1 MDLTKAEKTLSKL
14 EENGEKIAEVTKSIQ
29 KFEEVSKKLQDLPED
44 IKKNTSSIELRI
56 VDVEKQISK
65 ENEKLTTLIK
75 DELKSSIENTNK
87 NLNKIETQL
96 NKQNEDLKT
105 DIEKKSEYLKTQID
119 KVSQDLKELIKTNDL
134 ENLKI
139 NRNIYLLIFFVIT
152 LIALS
157 VYRSG
162 LF

>member
-14 EENGEKIAEVTKSIQ
+14 EENGEKIAEVTKSVQ
-29 KFEEVSKKLQDLPED
+29 KFEEVSKQLQNLPDD

-65 ENEKLTTLIK
+65 ENEKLTTLIR
-75 DELKSSIENTNK
+75 DELKSSIETTNK
-87 NLNKIETQL
+87 NLSKIETQF

-105 DIEKKSEYLKTQID
+105 EID
-119 KVSQDLKELIKTNDL
+119 KVSQDLKEFIKSNDL

-139 NRNIYLLIFFVIT
+139 NRNIYLLMFFVIM
-152 LIALS
+152 LIGMS
-157 VYRSG
+157 VYQSR

>member
-14 EENGEKIAEVTKSIQ
+14 EENGEKIAEVTKSVQ
-29 KFEEVSKKLQDLPED
+29 KFEEVSKKLQNLPDD

-65 ENEKLTTLIK
+65 ENEKLTTLIR
-75 DELKSSIENTNK
+75 DELKSSIETTSK
-87 NLNKIETQL
+87 NLSKIETQF

-105 DIEKKSEYLKTQID
+105 EID
-119 KVSQDLKELIKTNDL
+119 KVSQDLKEFIKSNDL

-139 NRNIYLLIFFVIT
+139 NRNIYLLMFFVIM
-152 LIALS
+152 LIGMS
-157 VYRSG
+157 VYQSR

>member
-14 EENGEKIAEVTKSIQ
+14 EENGEKIAEVTKSVQ
-29 KFEEVSKKLQDLPED
+29 KFEEVSKKLQNLPDD

-65 ENEKLTTLIK
+65 ENEKLTTLIR
-75 DELKSSIENTNK
+75 DEIRSSIETTNTN
-87 NLNKIETQL
+87 LSKIETKF

-105 DIEKKSEYLKTQID
+105 EID
-119 KVSQDLKELIKTNDL
+119 KVSKDLKEFIKTNNI

-139 NRNIYLLIFFVIT
+139 NRNIYFLIFLVII
-152 LIALS
+152 LIGWS
-157 VYRSG
+157 VYQSH

>member
-14 EENGEKIAEVTKSIQ
+14 EENSEKVAEVTKSVQ
-29 KFEEVSKKLQDLPED
+29 KFEEVSKKLQNLPDD

-65 ENEKLTTLIK
+65 ENEKLTTLIR
-75 DELKSSIENTNK
+75 DELKSSIETTNK
-87 NLNKIETQL
+87 NLSKIETQF

-105 DIEKKSEYLKTQID
+105 EID
-119 KVSQDLKELIKTNDL
+119 KVSQDLKELIKSNDL

-139 NRNIYLLIFFVIT
+139 NRNIYLLMFFVIM
-152 LIALS
+152 LIGMS
-157 VYRSG
+157 VYQSR

>member
-14 EENGEKIAEVTKSIQ
+14 EENGEKIAEVTKSVQ
-29 KFEEVSKKLQDLPED
+29 KFEEVSKKLQNLPDD

-65 ENEKLTTLIK
+65 ENEKLTTLIR
-75 DELKSSIENTNK
+75 DEIRSSIETTNTN
-87 NLNKIETQL
+87 LSKIETKF

-105 DIEKKSEYLKTQID
+105 EID
-119 KVSQDLKELIKTNDL
+119 KVSQDLKEFIKTNNL

-139 NRNIYLLIFFVIT
+139 NRNIYLLIFLVII
-152 LIALS
+152 LIGWS
-157 VYRSG
+157 VYQSH

>member
-14 EENGEKIAEVTKSIQ
+14 EENGEKIAEVTKSVQ
-29 KFEEVSKKLQDLPED
+29 KFEEVSKQLQNLPDD

-65 ENEKLTTLIK
+65 ENEKLTTLIR
-75 DELKSSIENTNK
+75 DELKSSIETTSK
-87 NLNKIETQL
+87 NLSKIETQF

-105 DIEKKSEYLKTQID
+105 EID
-119 KVSQDLKELIKTNDL
+119 KVSQDLKEFIKSNDL

-139 NRNIYLLIFFVIT
+139 NRNIYLLMFFVIM
-152 LIALS
+152 LIGMS
-157 VYRSG
+157 VYQSR

>member
-14 EENGEKIAEVTKSIQ
+14 EENGEKIAEVTKSVQ
-29 KFEEVSKKLQDLPED
+29 KFEEVSKKLQNLPDD

-65 ENEKLTTLIK
+65 ENEKLTTLIR
-75 DELKSSIENTNK
+75 DELKSSIETTNK
-87 NLNKIETQL
+87 NLSKIETQF

-105 DIEKKSEYLKTQID
+105 EID
-119 KVSQDLKELIKTNDL
+119 KVSQDLKEFIKSNDL

-139 NRNIYLLIFFVIT
+139 NRNIYLLMFFVIM
-152 LIALS
+152 LIGMS
-157 VYRSG
+157 VYQSR

>member
-14 EENGEKIAEVTKSIQ
+14 EENGEKIAEVTKSVQ
-29 KFEEVSKKLQDLPED
+29 KFEEVNKKLQNLPDD

-65 ENEKLTTLIK
+65 ENEKLTTLIR
-75 DELKSSIENTNK
+75 DELKSSIETTNTN
-87 NLNKIETQL
+87 LSKIETQF

-105 DIEKKSEYLKTQID
+105 EID
-119 KVSQDLKELIKTNDL
+119 KVSQDLKEFIKSNDL

-139 NRNIYLLIFFVIT
+139 NRNIYLLMFFVIM
-152 LIALS
+152 LIGMS
-157 VYRSG
+157 VYQSP

>member
-14 EENGEKIAEVTKSIQ
+14 EENGERIAEVTKSVQ
-29 KFEEVSKKLQDLPED
+29 KFEEVSKKLQNLPDD

-65 ENEKLTTLIK
+65 ENEKLTTLIR
-75 DELKSSIENTNK
+75 DELKSSIETTNK
-87 NLNKIETQL
+87 NLSKIETQF

-105 DIEKKSEYLKTQID
+105 EID
-119 KVSQDLKELIKTNDL
+119 KVSQDLKEFIKSNDL

-139 NRNIYLLIFFVIT
+139 NRNIYLLMFFVIM
-152 LIALS
+152 LIGMS
-157 VYRSG
+157 VYQSR

>member
-14 EENGEKIAEVTKSIQ
+14 EENGEKIAEVTKSVQ
-29 KFEEVSKKLQDLPED
+29 KFEEVSKKLQNLPDD

-65 ENEKLTTLIK
+65 ENEKLTTLIR
-75 DELKSSIENTNK
+75 DEIRSSIETTNTN
-87 NLNKIETQL
+87 LSKIETKF

-105 DIEKKSEYLKTQID
+105 EID
-119 KVSQDLKELIKTNDL
+119 KVSQDLKEFIKTNNL

-139 NRNIYLLIFFVIT
+139 NRNIYLLMFFVIM
-152 LIALS
+152 LIGMT
-157 VYRSG
+157 VYQSR